1 MPSGLFYARTLAG
14 RAVAHHYPPML
25 NPRLE
30 SLPDYPFDRL
40 RALLDGLSPPPGL
53 EPRVLSVGEP
63 RHAPPPII
71 DAAVT
76 AEAGNWGRYP
86 LVEGTP
92 AFRTAVAGWLTRRY
106 GLPDGMID
114 ADRNVLPVSGTRE
127 ALFLAALL
135 TVPGRTHYQ
144 RPAVLMP
151 NPFYPAYAGGAMLA
165 GAEAIYLPATRET
178 GFLPDLSAVDDE
190 TLAQTALVYLCSP
203 ANPQGAVA
211 SADDIGQAIALAL
224 AQQHGFVLAVDECCT
239 EIYGNQPPAGAL
251 QACAATG
258 GDCTNVLVFHS
269 LSKRS
274 SAPGLRSG
282 FVAGDAELIAGFR
295 RLRSYG
301 GATLPFPVLAASA
314 ALWSDDVHV
323 EANRA
328 LYREKFDAA
337 ERILSGRLG
346 FYRPD
351 GGFFLWLDV
360 GDGEAATRA
369 LWTEAAVR
377 VLPGTYLGQVGAD
390 GLNPGTGFIRIALVD
405 DLRATEDALDRLVK
419 VL

>member
-1 MPSGLFYARTLAG
+1 
-14 RAVAHHYPPML
+14 ML

-30 SLPDYPFDRL
+30 SLPDHPFDRL
-40 RALLDGLSPPPGL
+40 RALLDGLAPPSGL

-63 RHAPPPII
+63 RHAPPLII
-71 DAAVT
+71 DTAVAA
-76 AEAGNWGRYP
+76 ELGNWGRYP

-92 AFRTAVAGWLTRRY
+92 AFRAAVASWLTRRY

-127 ALFLAALL
+127 ALFMAALL
-135 TVPGRTHYQ
+135 TVPGRTHHR

-151 NPFYPAYAGGAMLA
+151 NPFYPAYASGAMLA

-178 GFLPDLSAVDDE
+178 GFLPDLATIDEE
-190 TLAQTALVYLCSP
+190 TLARTVLVYLCSP
-203 ANPQGAVA
+203 ANPQGAV
-211 SADDIGQAIALAL
+211 SSVEDLGRAIDLAR
-224 AQQHGFVLAVDECCT
+224 QHGFVLAVDECYT
-239 EIYGNQPPAGAL
+239 EIYDDQPPAGAL
-251 QACAATG
+251 QACGATG
-258 GDCTNVLVFHS
+258 GDCSNVLVFHS

-282 FVAGDAELIAGFR
+282 FVAGDADLIAGFR

-314 ALWSDDVHV
+314 ALWNDDVHV
-323 EANRA
+323 QANRA
-328 LYREKFDAA
+328 LYREKFDVA
-337 ERILSGRLG
+337 EGILSGRLG

-360 GDGEAATRA
+360 GDDEAAARA
-369 LWTEAAVR
+369 LWAEAAVR
-377 VLPGTYLGQVGAD
+377 VLPGTYLGQPGAD
-390 GLNPGTGFIRIALVD
+390 GTNPGTGFIRIALVD
-405 DLRATEDALDRLVK
+405 DLVATEDALTRVVK

>member
-1 MPSGLFYARTLAG
+1 
-14 RAVAHHYPPML
+14 ML

-30 SLPDYPFDRL
+30 ALPNYPFDRL
-40 RALLDGLSPPPGL
+40 RALLDGLSPPTGL

-63 RHAPPPII
+63 RHAPLPII
-71 DAAVT
+71 DAAVA
-76 AEAGNWGRYP
+76 AEVGNWGRYP

-92 AFRTAVAGWLTRRY
+92 AFRAAVVGWLSRRY
-106 GLPDGMID
+106 GLPEDMTD

-135 TVPGRTHYQ
+135 TVPGRTRHR

-190 TLAQTALVYLCSP
+190 TLDRTALVYLCSP

-211 SADDIGQAIALAL
+211 SADDIGEAIALARR
-224 AQQHGFVLAVDECCT
+224 HGFVLAVDECYT
-239 EIYGNQPPAGAL
+239 EIYGDQPPAGAL

-258 GDCTNVLVFHS
+258 GNCSNVLVFHS

-282 FVAGDAELIAGFR
+282 FVAGDADLIAGFR

-314 ALWSDDVHV
+314 ALWNDDAHV

-337 ERILSGRLG
+337 EHILSGRFG

-360 GDGEAATRA
+360 GDDEAATQA

-377 VLPGTYLGQVGAD
+377 VLPGRSYGPPGFGITYDPIIGGYS
-390 GLNPGTGFIRIALVD
+390 
-405 DLRATEDALDRLVK
+405 
-419 VL
+419 